1 MFHRSGKPVKDFRST
16 WSKAA
21 TEAGHEGLKFHDLR
35 RSGVRNMVRAGV
47 SQRVARQISGHK
59 TASVFD
65 RYDIVDE
72 ADLAAAVERTGAYIE
87 QRRDEAPKVVP
98 LAVPA

>member
-1 MFHRSGKPVKDFRST
+1 M
-16 WSKAA
+16 
-21 TEAGHEGLKFHDLR
+21 
-35 RSGVRNMVRAGV
+35 

-72 ADLAAAVERTGAYIE
+72 ADLAAAIERTATYVER
-87 QRRDEAPKVVP
+87 RREDAPKVVP
-98 LAVPA
+98 ISRPA